1 MNKTF
6 ILILFIILSCSS
18 AKNIN
23 TEYSSANNI
32 AEFKKFIKDF
42 EKEYIYLKN
51 KNELWNCIK
60 EQYSKNVGFISNTT
74 EHVLFYENLL
84 NEFYDNHIHL
94 NTNTSQSYR
103 LDAPIYVT
111 NDNGKTFLKN
121 VWQTQLKDR
130 IRPNIIG
137 AEIITFNGIDFQEK
151 IKNFPTIC
159 QDKTDKNIREWIAN
173 KIIAGKRNENRVLG
187 LKLKNGEFF
196 KLDIDSLKIKEE
208 KFTLSPSIIENKSIG
223 LIRVNNTLDNQIL
236 VKEFERVV
244 PQMDSTKAL
253 IIDLRN
259 TVSGGNT
266 SVAKPIMGMFIN
278 EKKPY
283 QLYQDHKKKYLGYI
297 KPNKVNYDKPVYILV
312 NRWTG
317 SMGEGIA
324 IGLNTIDRI
333 EVIGTEM
340 SRLAGGMKTVDF
352 KNHNYGFQV
361 SIEKIFDIYG
371 NPREEFIPK
380 NYVEQTRTDKDEIL
394 EYTIERI
401 KTAGNNGYK

>member
-1 MNKTF
+1 
-6 ILILFIILSCSS
+6 
-18 AKNIN
+18 
-23 TEYSSANNI
+23 
-32 AEFKKFIKDF
+32 
-42 EKEYIYLKN
+42 
-51 KNELWNCIK
+51 
-60 EQYSKNVGFISNTT
+60 
-74 EHVLFYENLL
+74 
-84 NEFYDNHIHL
+84 
-94 NTNTSQSYR
+94 
-103 LDAPIYVT
+103 
-111 NDNGKTFLKN
+111 
-121 VWQTQLKDR
+121 
-130 IRPNIIG
+130 
-137 AEIITFNGIDFQEK
+137 
-151 IKNFPTIC
+151 
-159 QDKTDKNIREWIAN
+159 
-173 KIIAGKRNENRVLG
+173 
-187 LKLKNGEFF
+187 
-196 KLDIDSLKIKEE
+196 
-208 KFTLSPSIIENKSIG
+208 
-223 LIRVNNTLDNQIL
+223 

-352 KNHNYGFQV
+352 KK
-361 SIEKIFDIYG
+361 S
-371 NPREEFIPK
+371 
-380 NYVEQTRTDKDEIL
+380 
-394 EYTIERI
+394 
-401 KTAGNNGYK
+401 